1 MVNLHRCAVLLELD
15 ITNFAVARH
24 VRLRLD
30 SGLIAITGETG
41 AGKSILL
48 DALGL
53 LLGARADSDTV
64 RVGER
69 SARIEGVFLLSAA
82 AREAVTPL
90 LEQGIELDD
99 ETLIVSRDVPADGRS
114 VARVNGRVAPQAMLG
129 AIGRRLVDLHGQAD
143 HLALLRPAEQLAA
156 LDRYAGL
163 AERRLDMA
171 RSVAR
176 LRETRA
182 LLQRGKEDERERARR
197 IDRLTYEIGEIDA
210 AGPEPGEDE
219 LLTAERRVLASAEEL
234 ARLAEEART
243 ALDEGAV
250 DAIGRAQAAADAI
263 ARLDSRFADRAAD
276 ATALQDAVADAVR
289 VLRSYQEEI
298 EFDPER
304 LAVVEGR
311 LLALGDLT
319 RKYGP
324 TIADVLV
331 YVEAARAE
339 LVGVERSEE
348 AAVALMEEETAQ
360 VARCAAL
367 AEELARSR
375 AAAARELVRLAE
387 GELHTLGLPSA
398 RFAVAFHRRDAA
410 DGLPVALPEAE
421 TVGADGVAA
430 QGTVTAAAFDVT
442 GVDAVEFVV
451 AFNPREPLRPAGRV
465 ASGGEASRL
474 MLALKTVLGAQDD
487 VPTLVFDEVESG
499 LGPRSGGIIGE
510 KLAAIAR
517 GRQVLCITH
526 LPQVAA
532 CADRHI
538 VVRKAL
544 EDGRATVEVR
554 EIEGEERLAELAAM
568 LGGNTAENRE
578 SARRMLA
585 ERAPSPREAAS

>member
-1 MVNLHRCAVLLELD
+1 MLLELD

-30 SGLIAITGETG
+30 GGLTAITGETG

-69 SARIEGVFLLSAA
+69 AARIEGMFLLNPV
-82 AREAVTPL
+82 AREMVTPLL
-90 LEQGIELDD
+90 LEQGIELED
-99 ETLIVSRDVPADGRS
+99 ETLIVTRDVPADGRS
-114 VARVNGRVAPQAMLG
+114 VARVNGRVAPQAMLST
-129 AIGRRLVDLHGQAD
+129 IGRRLVDLHGQAD
-143 HLALLRPAEQLAA
+143 HLALLRPVEQLAA

-163 AERRLDMA
+163 AGRRMDMA
-171 RSVAR
+171 RSVAQ

-182 LLQRGKEDERERARR
+182 LLQRGREDERERARR
-197 IDRLTYEIGEIDA
+197 IDRLTYEIGEIDEA
-210 AGPEPGEDE
+210 ALEPGEDE

-234 ARLAEEART
+234 ARLAEEARA
-243 ALDEGAV
+243 ALDDGAV
-250 DAIGRAQAAADAI
+250 DAVGRAQSAGDAI
-263 ARLDSRFADRAAD
+263 VRLDARFADRATD
-276 ATALQDAVADAVR
+276 MTVLQDAVADAVR
-289 VLRSYQEEI
+289 VLRAYQDEI

-304 LAVVEGR
+304 LTIVESR
-311 LLALGDLT
+311 LLVLGDLS

-324 TIADVLV
+324 TIADVLA
-331 YVEAARAE
+331 YAETARAE
-339 LVGVERSEE
+339 LADVERSEE
-348 AAVALMEEETAQ
+348 NAAALVEQETAL
-360 VARCAAL
+360 AAGCAVL
-367 AEELARSR
+367 AEELARAR
-375 AAAARELVRLAE
+375 VAASGELARLVEA
-387 GELHTLGLPSA
+387 ELHTLGLPAA

-410 DGLPVALPEAE
+410 DGLAVALAELE
-421 TVGADGVAA
+421 TVGVDGVTA
-430 QGTVTAAAFDVT
+430 QGVVTVAAFDTT
-442 GVDAVEFVV
+442 GVDGVDFVV
-451 AFNPREPLRPAGRV
+451 AFNPQEPLRPAGRV

-499 LGPRSGGIIGE
+499 LGPRSGAIIGE
-510 KLAAIAR
+510 KLATIAQ

-554 EIEGEERLAELAAM
+554 EIEGEERIAELAAM
-568 LGGNTAENRE
+568 LGGDTAENRE

-585 ERAPSPREAAS
+585 ERAPHQAAS

>member
-1 MVNLHRCAVLLELD
+1 MLLELD

-30 SGLIAITGETG
+30 GGLTAITGETG

-69 SARIEGVFLLSAA
+69 AARIEGMFLLNPV
-82 AREAVTPL
+82 AREMVTPLL
-90 LEQGIELDD
+90 LEQGIELED
-99 ETLIVSRDVPADGRS
+99 ETLIVTRDVPADGRS
-114 VARVNGRVAPQAMLG
+114 VARVNGRVAPQAMLST
-129 AIGRRLVDLHGQAD
+129 IGRRLVDLHGQAD
-143 HLALLRPAEQLAA
+143 HLALLRPVEQLAA

-163 AERRLDMA
+163 AGRRMDMA
-171 RSVAR
+171 RSVAQ

-182 LLQRGKEDERERARR
+182 LLQRGREDERERARR
-197 IDRLTYEIGEIDA
+197 IDRLTYEIGEIDEA
-210 AGPEPGEDE
+210 ALEPGEDE

-234 ARLAEEART
+234 ARLAEEARA
-243 ALDEGAV
+243 ALDDGAV
-250 DAIGRAQAAADAI
+250 DAVGRAQSAGDAI
-263 ARLDSRFADRAAD
+263 VRLDARFADRATD
-276 ATALQDAVADAVR
+276 MTVLQDAVADAVR
-289 VLRSYQEEI
+289 VLRAYQDEI

-304 LAVVEGR
+304 LTIVESR
-311 LLALGDLT
+311 LLVLGDLS

-324 TIADVLV
+324 TIADVLA
-331 YVEAARAE
+331 YAETARAE
-339 LVGVERSEE
+339 LADVERSEE
-348 AAVALMEEETAQ
+348 NAAALVEQETAL
-360 VARCAAL
+360 AAGCAVL
-367 AEELARSR
+367 AEELARAR
-375 AAAARELVRLAE
+375 VAASGELARLVEA
-387 GELHTLGLPSA
+387 ELHTLGLPAA

-410 DGLPVALPEAE
+410 DGLAVALAELE
-421 TVGADGVAA
+421 TVGVDGVTA
-430 QGTVTAAAFDVT
+430 QGVVTVAAFDTT
-442 GVDAVEFVV
+442 GVDGVDFVV
-451 AFNPREPLRPAGRV
+451 AFNPQEPLRPAGRA

-499 LGPRSGGIIGE
+499 LGPRSGAIIGE
-510 KLAAIAR
+510 KLATIAQ

-554 EIEGEERLAELAAM
+554 EIEGEERIAELAAM
-568 LGGNTAENRE
+568 LGGDTAENRE

-585 ERAPSPREAAS
+585 ERAPHQAAS